1 MLRPYANINIWSFL
15 IVEVKT
21 SFTKTKTWNIRGRKF
36 AKLTERIC
44 FSRIKAKLST
54 FSLNWL
60 FVGVT
65 RDELA
70 ASSPVCSSAS
80 SRCLTAPLCVPG
92 AGGGRAFSPP
102 CSNHNK
108 AEETLFQLF
117 VSFRDDQQE

>member
-1 MLRPYANINIWSFL
+1 M
-15 IVEVKT
+15 
-21 SFTKTKTWNIRGRKF
+21 
-36 AKLTERIC
+36 
-44 FSRIKAKLST
+44 
-54 FSLNWL
+54 
-60 FVGVT
+60 
-65 RDELA
+65 RDEPA